1 VPKIKKRPRN
11 RKGADCGP
19 IIRKVE
25 CGTPEVVL
33 VEKKKKQQYHDGLVL
48 PEPGTSTLQAYDAA
62 WAVAL
67 GLEGNPYSRSSVDK
81 MNGEE
86 LLEKNNEKQ
95 F

>member
-1 VPKIKKRPRN
+1 
-11 RKGADCGP
+11 
-19 IIRKVE
+19 
-25 CGTPEVVL
+25 
-33 VEKKKKQQYHDGLVL
+33 
-48 PEPGTSTLQAYDAA
+48 
-62 WAVAL
+62 VAL